1 MAVAAAA
8 VAVVEVVVVV
18 VFYRSSDAGG
28 GDVGSTPNFV
38 QVNNNIL
45 ETFKVVQLLV
55 VILQSSFSFKS
66 HDIYLTFR
74 TT

>member
-1 MAVAAAA
+1 M
-8 VAVVEVVVVV
+8 VVVVV
-18 VFYRSSDAGG
+18 VASVVSVVVVGVFYRSSDAGC

-55 VILQSSFSFKS
+55 VMLQSSFSFKS
-66 HDIYLTFR
+66 HDIYVTFR